1 MWRQP
6 RREGVFPMSNE
17 IKKQVSLGLID
28 AAARL
33 ICDQIRVSDLQTP
46 DLDPQTRM
54 TLACLAEQIRK
65 IAPDAPRA

>member
-1 MWRQP
+1 
-6 RREGVFPMSNE
+6 MSNE

-33 ICDQIRVSDLQTP
+33 ICDQIRVSDLQTH

-54 TLACLAEQIRK
+54 TLACLAEQIRR
-65 IAPDAPRA
+65 IAPEMARA